1 MAAKFDSKTSPTAE
15 ELFDTLTL
23 DDPRPTRNNAAP
35 LPPSNRPPPL
45 PNRENKP
52 SARRGPHP
60 AHSPPRSREEALRRK
75 MEGKGPHDR
84 ISNSRSP
91 QRRPERRPMRRNS
104 ESSVLD
110 MEKPLTEEEKKARDA
125 RRRERERRYRE
136 NKEKKPNRRLDIID
150 QLDHTSLFGAGFHHD
165 GPFDAVNPHRNRK
178 GSRRAPMQAFPK
190 DSLNMS
196 LGGSGPLNKTAD
208 HSTFMGTANE
218 EAFKEYAGG
227 ASRNGGTYF
236 SKEAP
241 VFDPRARPAMHGEES
256 LGLGTSTFLEGT
268 PAPRAAIQK
277 QVAEQAEQVATEGLQ
292 RKKSLAHRIRNI
304 NRPPRD
310 AGPSGRMTNPEGV
323 YARTS
328 PDFAPSSTSTPQYST
343 ERNPFF
349 NEYGGKESEG
359 HALHRANTG
368 TMSPSSPPP
377 PVPRRGSGQGG
388 PLERRATG
396 DATSPTE
403 DGSGRQSGGFMS
415 RVRSMKG
422 GRKNRQPSDSLPPGT
437 AV

>member
-1 MAAKFDSKTSPTAE
+1 
-15 ELFDTLTL
+15 
-23 DDPRPTRNNAAP
+23 
-35 LPPSNRPPPL
+35 PPVL
-45 PNRENKP
+45 
-52 SARRGPHP
+52 RGPHP

-75 MEGKGPHDR
+75 MEGNNGRRPR
-84 ISNSRSP
+84 VVSNSRSP
-91 QRRPERRPMRRNS
+91 QRRAERRPRRNS

-110 MEKPLTEEEKKARDA
+110 IEKPLTEEEKKAREA
-125 RRRERERRYRE
+125 RRRERERRHRE

-150 QLDHTSLFGAGFHHD
+150 QLDHTSLFGSGFHHD

-208 HSTFMGTANE
+208 HSTFMGMAND

-227 ASRNGGTYF
+227 AKNGLGYT

-241 VFDPRARPAMHGEES
+241 VFDPRMRTAMHGEES

-268 PAPRAAIQK
+268 PAPRTAIQK
-277 QVAEQAEQVATEGLQ
+277 QVAEQAEQMASEGLQ
-292 RKKSLAHRIRNI
+292 RKKSLAQRIRNI
-304 NRPPRD
+304 NRPQRD
-310 AGPSGRMTNPEGV
+310 VGPSGRLTNPEGV

-328 PDFAPSSTSTPQYST
+328 PDFVPSSTSTPQYST

-349 NEYGGKESEG
+349 NEDHKEPES
-359 HALHRANTG
+359 HMLHRAHTG
-368 TMSPSSPPP
+368 TMSPTSPPP
-377 PVPRRGSGQGG
+377 RPASQQGV
-388 PLERRATG
+388 PLERRVTS

-403 DGSGRQSGGFMS
+403 DGSGRQSGGFLS
-415 RVRSMKG
+415 RVKSLKG
-422 GRKNRQPSDSLPPGT
+422 GRRNRQSSDNLAPGT